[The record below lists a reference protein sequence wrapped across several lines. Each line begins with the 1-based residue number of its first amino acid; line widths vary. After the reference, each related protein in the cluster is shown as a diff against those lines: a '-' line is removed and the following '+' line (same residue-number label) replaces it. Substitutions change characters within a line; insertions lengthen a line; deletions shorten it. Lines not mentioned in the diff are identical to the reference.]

1 MESLANHDMIGGLRN
16 PDYTSTFVFDN
27 DFAALLPDEVPVQP
41 SPHPL
46 LTSIPERGLCRVF
59 ASRLA
64 VT

>member
-1 MESLANHDMIGGLRN
+1 MGRLANHDMIGGLRN

-27 DFAALLPDEVPVQP
+27 DFAALLLDEVPVQP
-41 SPHPL
+41 SRHPL

-64 VT
+64 MT